1 MNIINRNLTINVDN
15 ARRIAE
21 CIAGCRIELNPFE
34 IGALANP
41 FHPGFTLRC
50 VLLGI
55 DPGPDTVIFSYPR
68 VKTFNN
74 ITDIISVDQVFTDV
88 LSFNILNEDANGAD
102 EIRAQFTLVDNS
114 NGQREIRRSNLVQLV
129 L

>member
-1 MNIINRNLTINVDN
+1 MNIINRNLTINVDT
-15 ARRIAE
+15 ARRNAE

-50 VLLGI
+50 ILLGI
-55 DPGPDTVIFSYPR
+55 DPGPDPVIFNYPR
-68 VKTFNN
+68 VKVFNN
-74 ITDIISVDQVFTDV
+74 ITGIISIDQVFTEV
-88 LSFNILNEDANGAD
+88 LSLEILNEDTTGAD

-114 NGQREIRRSNLVQLV
+114 NGQSVIRRSNLIQLV